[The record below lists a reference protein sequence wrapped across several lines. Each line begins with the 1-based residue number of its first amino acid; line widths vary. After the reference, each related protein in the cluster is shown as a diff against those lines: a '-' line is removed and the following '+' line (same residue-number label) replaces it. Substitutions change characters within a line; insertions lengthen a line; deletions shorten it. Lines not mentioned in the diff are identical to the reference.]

1 MEEPIVVDE
10 DQSPIKDDDIY
21 SEVDQRPL
29 AAIEEGSLFTA
40 MVSKVENVFVVSS
53 NTSFS
58 KELCS

>member
-10 DQSPIKDDDIY
+10 DQSPIKDEDIY

-29 AAIEEGSLFTA
+29 AAIEEDSLFTT
-40 MVSKVENVFVVSS
+40 MVSKVENLFVVSNS
-53 NTSFS
+53 TIFS

>member
-29 AAIEEGSLFTA
+29 AAIEEGSLFTT
-40 MVSKVENVFVVSS
+40 MVSKVENLFVVSS
-53 NTSFS
+53 STSFS

>member
-1 MEEPIVVDE
+1 MQCLSVLFE
-10 DQSPIKDDDIY
+10 DIY

-40 MVSKVENVFVVSS
+40 VVSKVENVFVVSS
-53 NTSFS
+53 STSFS

>member
-10 DQSPIKDDDIY
+10 DQSPIKDEDIY

>member
-10 DQSPIKDDDIY
+10 DQSPIKDEDIY

-29 AAIEEGSLFTA
+29 AAIEEGSLFTT
-40 MVSKVENVFVVSS
+40 MVSKVENLFVVSS
-53 NTSFS
+53 STSFS

>member
-10 DQSPIKDDDIY
+10 DQSPIKDEDIY
-21 SEVDQRPL
+21 LEVDQRPL